1 MSVQQ
6 ATVHAKWIIGRVI
19 GTKMFKTAKVRV
31 TRLVLDPYL
40 LKYYN
45 KRKTYFAHDALR
57 QCTVGDIVLLKALPE
72 ARSKHVKHELAEIV
86 YKVGRVVDPLTGKSV
101 AGTEFREPL
110 ADLPLSPEG
119 ETTITEKLQELN
131 ISAAAPSGAESPP
144 APTSAP

>member
-1 MSVQQ
+1 MSVKQ
-6 ATVHAKWIIGRVI
+6 ASVHAKWIIGRVI
-19 GTKMFKTAKVRV
+19 GTKMAKTAKVRV

-40 LKYYN
+40 LKFYN

-101 AGTEFREPL
+101 AGDEFLEPL
-110 ADLPLSPEG
+110 TDLGPDG
-119 ETTITEKLQELN
+119 ETTLSEKLQELN
-131 ISAAAPSGAESPP
+131 ISAAPTSGTESQPP
-144 APTSAP
+144 ATPAP